1 MFGHIG
7 YLPPTLVNKPHV
19 IVQNTVLFNV
29 IQYFGRRGKEGIEDM
44 KVGMLERN
52 TNELFTA
59 WVRVGV
65 LVFDKLMLKF

>member
-44 KVGMLERN
+44 KVGEEYQWFVHSRGQGKIASFL
-52 TNELFTA
+52 
-59 WVRVGV
+59 
-65 LVFDKLMLKF
+65 